1 MIPGL
6 ILHQEQCE
14 ITCDADAKSSR
25 NARGAR
31 QLSRMPQRQKRHI
44 PGVASGWRDASE
56 NPSGGAGPRG
66 AEGLENAARTFLDN
80 RRGGFRKAR
89 NPKWARNDLERGES
103 KARKVSDAAR
113 EGGAEKRGA
122 LVRQGAETSAKAR
135 KCVET
140 PRGYRQGWRARP
152 AVKQRASN
160 GCRPNDRFWVC
171 VANRTH
177 LGRIPCGKRSED
189 GALLSWTHDPDADS
203 GSGTIREG
211 SLAPKIPLGSLAPRR
226 VPHSSG
232 FGFPESKRRKGNRVR
247 VLAVSMIAS
256 QGIRPRY
263 GDRCVLAKLNIA
275 SIRKRGTRM
284 ASERFLGPKRYP
296 SEAARLKR
304 PQIGLKR
311 VICHKSGR
319 AA

>member
-1 MIPGL
+1 M
-6 ILHQEQCE
+6 
-14 ITCDADAKSSR
+14 AR
-25 NARGAR
+25 NF
-31 QLSRMPQRQKRHI
+31 
-44 PGVASGWRDASE
+44 
-56 NPSGGAGPRG
+56 
-66 AEGLENAARTFLDN
+66 LEN

-89 NPKWARNDLERGES
+89 NHKWARNDLERGES
-103 KARKVSDAAR
+103 KARKVSGAAR

-135 KCVET
+135 KCVEA

-160 GCRPNDRFWVC
+160 GCRPNDRFWAC

-211 SLAPKIPLGSLAPRR
+211 SLAPKIPLGSLAPRC

-247 VLAVSMIAS
+247 VLTVSMIAI

-263 GDRCVLAKLNIA
+263 GDRCVLAKLSIA

-296 SEAARLKR
+296 SEAAR
-304 PQIGLKR
+304 
-311 VICHKSGR
+311 HKTP
-319 AA
+319 

>member
-1 MIPGL
+1 MRMRNRLETRVARDGYRVCPKDRNGTFRALRPDGVALPKTPREASGRAARKGSKTRRGTFSITGAEAFGKPGIPNGQEMIWSGENPKRGR
-6 ILHQEQCE
+6 CR
-14 ITCDADAKSSR
+14 TRRGRAARKSAEPSYGK
-25 NARGAR
+25 ARR
-31 QLSRMPQRQKRHI
+31 RLQKR
-44 PGVASGWRDASE
+44 GSAWR
-56 NPSGGAGPRG
+56 
-66 AEGLENAARTFLDN
+66 L
-80 RRGGFRKAR
+80 
-89 NPKWARNDLERGES
+89 
-103 KARKVSDAAR
+103 R
-113 EGGAEKRGA
+113 EGTDRVGG
-122 LVRQGAETSAKAR
+122 
-135 KCVET
+135 
-140 PRGYRQGWRARP
+140 ARP

-160 GCRPNDRFWVC
+160 GCRPNDRFWAC
-171 VANRTH
+171 VVNRTH

-256 QGIRPRY
+256 QRIRPRF
-263 GDRCVLAKLNIA
+263 GDGCVLAKLSIA

-296 SEAARLKR
+296 SEAAR
-304 PQIGLKR
+304 
-311 VICHKSGR
+311 HKTP
-319 AA
+319 

>member
-1 MIPGL
+1 M
-6 ILHQEQCE
+6 
-14 ITCDADAKSSR
+14 
-25 NARGAR
+25 
-31 QLSRMPQRQKRHI
+31 
-44 PGVASGWRDASE
+44 
-56 NPSGGAGPRG
+56 
-66 AEGLENAARTFLDN
+66 
-80 RRGGFRKAR
+80 
-89 NPKWARNDLERGES
+89 
-103 KARKVSDAAR
+103 
-113 EGGAEKRGA
+113 
-122 LVRQGAETSAKAR
+122 
-135 KCVET
+135 ET

>member
-31 QLSRMPQRQKRHI
+31 RLSRMPQRQKRHI

-66 AEGLENAARTFLDN
+66 AEGLENAARNFLDN

-152 AVKQRASN
+152 AVKRRASN

-211 SLAPKIPLGSLAPRR
+211 SLAPKIPPR
-226 VPHSSG
+226 VSSTKTRPAFLRIRIPG
-232 FGFPESKRRKGNRVR
+232 IKTKKRQSGACFGRFDDCEPGNSSPVWRQMR
-247 VLAVSMIAS
+247 SCQIEH
-256 QGIRPRY
+256 
-263 GDRCVLAKLNIA
+263 CVHPK
-275 SIRKRGTRM
+275 TRH
-284 ASERFLGPKRYP
+284 EN
-296 SEAARLKR
+296 
-304 PQIGLKR
+304 GL
-311 VICHKSGR
+311 
-319 AA
+319 